1 VITIPTTYAHKY
13 CKSIAS
19 AERFQAKLYKKYD
32 AVKLVEYPY
41 NTESGFYTFACS
53 GSHGYKALQQQL
65 LDGTY
70 QSK

>member
-1 VITIPTTYAHKY
+1 MITIPTSYAHKY

-19 AERFQAKLYKKYD
+19 AERFQAKLYKQYD
-32 AVKLVEYPY
+32 SVKLVKYPY
-41 NTESGFYTFACS
+41 NTESGFYTFAVGAS
-53 GSHGYKALQQQL
+53 KSYKALQQQL